1 VPSVELSRDELVRW
15 GEALGASLRA
25 PATLTFE
32 GDLGAGKTTLV
43 QAICAG
49 LGVREDVTSPTYG
62 IVHQYA
68 SRAGRVWHFDLYRL
82 RRAEEL
88 RQIGWDDAMTS
99 GEIVLVEWP
108 EIAAAEL
115 PRSAQRLKLKYVASD
130 ESRRRLTW
138 PEGLA

>member
-1 VPSVELSRDELVRW
+1 VPSAELNREELERW
-15 GEALGASLRA
+15 GEALGARLQA
-25 PATLTFE
+25 PATLTFK
-32 GDLGAGKTTLV
+32 GDLGAGKTSLV

-49 LGVREDVTSPTYG
+49 LGVRDEVTSPTYG

-82 RRAEEL
+82 RRADEL

-108 EIAAAEL
+108 EIAATEL
-115 PRSAQRLKLKYVASD
+115 PRNEQRLQLEYVPND
-130 ESRRRLTW
+130 PSRRRLIW